1 MSQRKA
7 DNGVQNKSATKK
19 RKTGSKKK
27 AKAQSSA
34 SAWRSEAR
42 HLGKTKQYSD
52 IGVLPLIAQND
63 GSSPGRVS
71 NSSVPW
77 NPFGRLDD
85 PGLLVVNL
93 IPQGDGI
100 TQRRGNNIKN
110 KSLYI
115 SGVLRCPRHVEGYN
129 EVCQNTTTGYTV
141 GVDCTTATGS
151 AISGGQSDIRL
162 CVVYDE
168 GPKDIAGTYTLDQL
182 IKDIF
187 AADVNG
193 NVRPLPGHYTL
204 TAGDDLAIGGALE
217 NMSGQG
223 RFHVLANERFTF
235 PSWTVLKNS
244 NGPSISNDM
253 DIIPIKR
260 YIKLGGVGTLFK
272 DSAEPMILGS
282 IARGA
287 IYAFWLCRSTCT
299 NMTIASPNTGAGP
312 GLIQC
317 TPVFEGVLRLR
328 YDE

>member
-1 MSQRKA
+1 MRKA
-7 DNGVQNKSATKK
+7 QTALQNKSATKK

-27 AKAQSSA
+27 AKAESTA

-42 HLGKTKQYSD
+42 HLGKDKQYAD
-52 IGVLPLIAQND
+52 IGVLPLVAQND
-63 GSSPGRVS
+63 GTSPGRFS
-71 NSSVPW
+71 NASVPW

-85 PGLLVVNL
+85 PGLIVVNL
-93 IPQGDGI
+93 IPQGEGI
-100 TQRRGNNIKN
+100 TQRRGNAIKN

-129 EVCQNTTTGYTV
+129 EVCQNTTAGYTV
-141 GVDCTTATGS
+141 GVDCTTATGT
-151 AISGGQSDIRL
+151 AINGGQCDIRL

-168 GPKDIAGTYTLDQL
+168 SPKDITGSYTIAQL
-182 IKDIF
+182 LKDIF

-193 NVRPLPGHYTL
+193 NVQPFPGAHTL

-253 DIIPIKR
+253 DVISIKR
-260 YIKLGGVGTLFK
+260 YIKLGGIGTLFK
-272 DSAEPMILGS
+272 DNANPLILGS

-299 NMTIASPNTGAGP
+299 NMTIASPNSGSGP
-312 GLIQC
+312 GLIQS
-317 TPVFEGVLRLR
+317 TPVFEGTLRLR
-328 YDE
+328 YNE